1 MSQSGSTTT
10 PDGSEGVDVMSTVQ
24 LGRGSDL
31 SQAHGSEVGRRGVH
45 AFGMIGGG
53 RRRDL
58 SLAQN
63 VACDSRG
70 RGEAPKDRR
79 GGKEIQQAGSERNR
93 AEGDKRVRE
102 GGRGEGGGKGRG

>member
-45 AFGMIGGG
+45 AGVVFFLW
-53 RRRDL
+53 RRTWH
-58 SLAQN
+58 A
-63 VACDSRG
+63 
-70 RGEAPKDRR
+70 
-79 GGKEIQQAGSERNR
+79 I
-93 AEGDKRVRE
+93 AEGEPRRQRIDEEAKRSSKRARSGTE
-102 GGRGEGGGKGRG
+102 LKGIRG